1 MQQIVRVHLCL
12 RVFIF
17 IGSKQVISVR
27 QKKWSFSNSFF
38 IPTSIPTFVGF
49 FVCGMKGR
57 FEFIMKLIL
66 FIFVI
71 SSVFSQE
78 IETEKLRIAVLNASR
93 NSQRV
98 IVEVFTGT
106 LWGFSP
112 SASFAINQ
120 MLDEFPETLTSV
132 EWHHPDWS
140 PFGSEL
146 PIPEYQIRSEFYGID
161 IIP

>member
-1 MQQIVRVHLCL
+1 MYFVR
-12 RVFIF
+12 
-17 IGSKQVISVR
+17 
-27 QKKWSFSNSFF
+27 
-38 IPTSIPTFVGF
+38 F

-78 IETEKLRIAVLNASR
+78 IDTQEIDTEKLRIAVLNASR

-106 LWGFSP
+106 L
-112 SASFAINQ
+112 
-120 MLDEFPETLTSV
+120 
-132 EWHHPDWS
+132 
-140 PFGSEL
+140 
-146 PIPEYQIRSEFYGID
+146 
-161 IIP
+161 